1 MHQKYTKIWGQSPQ
15 KRRPY
20 EIKKTAAL
28 KLNSCLALYCVQ
40 LSYLRRLP
48 TWAYQSTACTFD
60 ILEVIRHVEHRL
72 PRIRPATRPTGMRQ
86 LQSVQSMQLLLQSI
100 YAFLG
105 DTHALRQVEILETWC
120 VLGQGFEALVGDFV
134 AAADVQVVK
143 TWQVLG
149 ESDDARVGD
158 LCLER
163 MDRRIGKYKDLMALR
178 LQIHGFV

>member
-1 MHQKYTKIWGQSPQ
+1 
-15 KRRPY
+15 
-20 EIKKTAAL
+20 
-28 KLNSCLALYCVQ
+28 
-40 LSYLRRLP
+40 
-48 TWAYQSTACTFD
+48 
-60 ILEVIRHVEHRL
+60 
-72 PRIRPATRPTGMRQ
+72 
-86 LQSVQSMQLLLQSI
+86 MQLLLQSI